1 MRNGDLFHRIFKQAL
16 GKYLLITSA
25 LIMSACA
32 SAPAVQQLDFGTP
45 MVALT
50 AVNAGP
56 SRTLQLSLASIE
68 VPISLDG
75 NAMLYRLAYDS
86 PQALRPYA
94 TNNWSMPPAQLL
106 AQQLKLMS
114 TSRGIH
120 LMNQQDGVKN
130 IPQLRLELIE
140 FAQLFASAEQSQ
152 ATVIFRA
159 SLVHKNNL
167 IAQRLFS
174 GKADAGGNA
183 QSGARAMH
191 LASQDALQQL
201 LTWASESDFSSK

>member
-1 MRNGDLFHRIFKQAL
+1 MRDDDLFHQIHKSVF
-16 GKYLLITSA
+16 GHFLLIASA

-32 SAPAVQQLDFGTP
+32 SPPAIQQLDFGTP
-45 MVALT
+45 VVALT

-56 SRTLQLSLASIE
+56 TRTLQLSLAPIE

-75 NAMLYRLAYDS
+75 NAMLYRLAYDN

-94 TNNWSMPPAQLL
+94 TSNWSMPPAQLL
-106 AQQLKLMS
+106 AQQLKLIS

-120 LMNQQDGVKN
+120 LVNQQDGVKN

-140 FAQLFASAEQSQ
+140 FAQVFASAEQSQ

-159 SLVHKNNL
+159 SLVNKNNL
-167 IAQRLFS
+167 IAQRMFS
-174 GKADAGGNA
+174 GKADAGSNA

-191 LASQDALQQL
+191 LASQEALQQL
-201 LTWASESDFSSK
+201 LTWVNESDFSSK